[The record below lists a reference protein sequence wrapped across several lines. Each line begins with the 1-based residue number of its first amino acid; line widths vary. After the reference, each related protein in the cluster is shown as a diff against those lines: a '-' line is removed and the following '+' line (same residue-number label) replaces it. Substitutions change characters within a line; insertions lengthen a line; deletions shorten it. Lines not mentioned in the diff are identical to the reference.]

1 VHKGIWGLARVVRR
15 HLSPE
20 TVGTR
25 GAKFEEGCNGLLEP
39 VRSDSETSS
48 HEVDGQVSIF
58 RREWRP
64 VTAGTGSG
72 PEGSRLTVD
81 IRRPWGNGAEDECF
95 GERRNVQ
102 STDDASPFTITMSK
116 VTIIGATGN
125 VGMFASYAISANPHV
140 REILLYGREG
150 RETVLRGITQ
160 DFVDSFAARGTNL
173 KINWT
178 TNLKDA
184 AGSDVVVITAGV
196 PRSPGQDRLDLAM
209 GNARIIAPLAQTVGV
224 IAPETKILVVTNPV
238 DVMTC
243 VALKHSGLKPSQVFG
258 LGTHLDSMRL
268 KSLIAAYFKVHV
280 SEVHTRIIGEHGESM
295 VPLWSATTIGG
306 IKISNLP
313 AFAHLPVKEIIES
326 VKCSG
331 QLIIKDKGSTVYGPG
346 EAIATLVKTIL
357 GDENRILTV
366 SAYIQSE
373 VHGIGE
379 GDVCIG
385 VPARINRNGVFPIT
399 IRIDE
404 SEVIAFRESVE
415 KIRTNTRT
423 VLSNLNE

>member
-1 VHKGIWGLARVVRR
+1 
-15 HLSPE
+15 
-20 TVGTR
+20 
-25 GAKFEEGCNGLLEP
+25 
-39 VRSDSETSS
+39 VRSDCETSS

-64 VTAGTGSG
+64 VAAGTGSG

-81 IRRPWGNGAEDECF
+81 IRRPWGNGAEDGSF
-95 GERRNVQ
+95 GKRRNVQ
-102 STDDASPFTITMSK
+102 STDNTSPFTIIMSK
-116 VTIIGATGN
+116 VTVIGATGN

-150 RETVLRGITQ
+150 RETLLRGISQ
-160 DFVDSFAARGTNL
+160 DFIDSFAARGTNI
-173 KINWT
+173 KVNWT

-184 AGSDVVVITAGV
+184 AGSDVVIITSGI
-196 PRSPGQDRLDLAM
+196 PRSPGQDRLDLALA
-209 GNARIIAPLAQTVGV
+209 NAQIVAPLAQTIGV
-224 IAPETKILVVTNPV
+224 IAPDTKILVVTNPV

-268 KSLIAAYFKVHV
+268 KSLIAVYFKVHV
-280 SEVHTRIIGEHGESM
+280 SEVHTRIIGEHGDSM

-313 AFAHLPVKEIIES
+313 AFAHLPVQEIIES
-326 VKCSG
+326 VKSSG
-331 QLIIKDKGSTVYGPG
+331 NMIIKDKGSTVYGPG
-346 EAIATLVKTIL
+346 EAIASLVKTVL

-366 SAYIQSE
+366 SAYIKSE
-373 VHGIGE
+373 VNGIGE
-379 GDVCIG
+379 GDVCTG
-385 VPARINRNGVFPIT
+385 VPARINRSGVFPIT
-399 IRIDE
+399 IKIDE

-415 KIRTNTRT
+415 KIRTITKK
-423 VLSNLNE
+423 VLETLEV